1 MDARRRIAWWSAA
14 AAFLLAFLVS
24 DLAHW
29 PRPVYAPIEHAW
41 AFGLKVPG
49 AIVSMHLF
57 GKIFW
62 AAICGAAGYLVGLVA
77 GRVLSADTA
86 VRVEKL
92 LAVAAIAIFVAA
104 STVYVVE
111 NLHATPIPLTL
122 PDAPTAG

>member
-1 MDARRRIAWWSAA
+1 MDARQRIAWWVAA

-24 DLAHW
+24 DFAHW

-49 AIVSMHLF
+49 ALVSMHLF

-62 AAICGAAGYLVGLVA
+62 AAIGGAAGYLIGQA
-77 GRVLSADTA
+77 ARRVLSVDAAKGIEKYLAAA
-86 VRVEKL
+86 VV
-92 LAVAAIAIFVAA
+92 AIFVVAA
-104 STVYVVE
+104 AIYLVE
-111 NLHATPIPLTL
+111 NLHATPVPLTL